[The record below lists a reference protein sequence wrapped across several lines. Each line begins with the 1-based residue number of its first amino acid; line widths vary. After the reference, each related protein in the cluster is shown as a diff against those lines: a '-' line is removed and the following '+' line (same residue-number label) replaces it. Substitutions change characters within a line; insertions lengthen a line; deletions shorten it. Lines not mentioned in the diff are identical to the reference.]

1 MDVDRQR
8 PVGSG
13 SACSRALRSSGST
26 AAHSL
31 LAGSTVVTSAG
42 QVTMPAP
49 LLFARTL
56 TSAVVGEAGDVLF
69 ATAVQHEVRAVVPD
83 VPDHSRS
90 VAGYVH
96 PHDAALTRRL
106 VHQRR
111 DRHGTIIRSRPGC
124 SLVTQLERPG
134 ALTAPPPVDA
144 LLLTIAIAGVSTS
157 GPLIAATAA
166 PALAIAMWRNAMASG
181 ALLPLALGRRETRAE
196 LRGLDRRERR
206 MAVLAGLLLAAHFA
220 TWIPSVTF
228 TSVAAATA
236 LVATQPVWAALL
248 VRARG
253 GVLPRTAWV
262 GIGLAVAGAAVI
274 TGVDVGVGTRH
285 LVGDLLALAGGA
297 LAAGYVTAGGEVRRS
312 VGTTTYTAV
321 CYSVTSVVLLVV
333 CLVGRQHLTGYSGGA
348 WLRIVALTVGA
359 QLLGHSLINVV
370 LRATGP
376 LVVSLA
382 ILFEVPGATLLAVI
396 FLHQHVRLG
405 QLPGAVLLL
414 AGIALVV
421 RAGARAQ
428 PVE

>member
-1 MDVDRQR
+1 
-8 PVGSG
+8 
-13 SACSRALRSSGST
+13 
-26 AAHSL
+26 
-31 LAGSTVVTSAG
+31 
-42 QVTMPAP
+42 
-49 LLFARTL
+49 
-56 TSAVVGEAGDVLF
+56 
-69 ATAVQHEVRAVVPD
+69 
-83 VPDHSRS
+83 
-90 VAGYVH
+90 
-96 PHDAALTRRL
+96 
-106 VHQRR
+106 
-111 DRHGTIIRSRPGC
+111 
-124 SLVTQLERPG
+124 
-134 ALTAPPPVDA
+134 VDA
-144 LLLTIAIAGVSTS
+144 LLLTVAVLAVSTS

-166 PALAIAMWRNAMASG
+166 PALAIAMWRNTIASA
-181 ALLPLALGRRETRAE
+181 ALVPIALSRRTTRAE

-253 GVLPRTAWV
+253 GILPRTAWV

-274 TGVDVGVGTRH
+274 TGIDVGVGTRH

-312 VGTTTYTAV
+312 VGTTTYTTV
-321 CYSVTSVVLLVV
+321 CYSVTAVVLLVV
-333 CLVGRQHLTGYSGGA
+333 CLVGRQHLAGYSAGA
-348 WLRIVALTVGA
+348 WLRIVGLTIGA

-382 ILFEVPGATLLAVI
+382 ILFEVPGATIIAVL